1 MFTKKKQTKG
11 RIWCEDTSQTY
22 QMIKSHKNNGKTTTI
37 GGVLYE
43 IIGDN
48 ILFNPKTNLIEV
60 K

>member
-1 MFTKKKQTKG
+1 MSTKKKQTKG

-22 QMIKSHKNNGKTTTI
+22 QMIKSHKNNGKTTI
-37 GGVLYE
+37 KEGVLYE